1 MKFVF
6 QHNSAERLDRFLA
19 RNIKGVSRE
28 FCKRL
33 MERGYVSVNK
43 EFTYDPSRRLQKG
56 DIIEISD
63 FFKLPS
69 CNIEP
74 ETGNLEVLFEDQHV
88 IVVNKPAGI
97 LTHPLKGRTKGTLL
111 NFILAH
117 TKLATTGLPLRPG
130 VVHRL
135 DRNTSGCIIF
145 AKTDFAYF
153 DLVNQFKDRIVK
165 KVYRTVVEGIFPDG
179 IEEISLPL
187 RTSASLAKVSV
198 RFSGKNSTT
207 KFKILKKSKNATYLE
222 VMPVT
227 GRTHQIR
234 VTLAFLGHPVLGD
247 NKYGRQSPVID
258 RQALHAFSI
267 SFLHPETKKQMC
279 FSARMPLDFL
289 NLLKNLEITDV
300 CNCPDNSSGL

>member
-1 MKFVF
+1 
-6 QHNSAERLDRFLA
+6 
-19 RNIKGVSRE
+19 
-28 FCKRL
+28 
-33 MERGYVSVNK
+33 
-43 EFTYDPSRRLQKG
+43 
-56 DIIEISD
+56 DIIEISES
-63 FFKLPS
+63 FEMPA

-74 ETGNLEVLFEDQHV
+74 EIGNLEILFEDQHI
-88 IVVNKPAGI
+88 IVVDKPAGI

-117 TKLATTGLPLRPG
+117 TKLGATGLPLRPG

-135 DRNTSGCIIF
+135 DRDTSGCIVF

-153 DLVNQFKDRIVK
+153 NLVNQFRDRLVK
-165 KVYRTVVEGIFPDG
+165 KVYRAVVEGGFPEG
-179 IEEISLPL
+179 IEEVSLPL
-187 RTSASLAKVSV
+187 KIGTSSTKTSV

-247 NKYGRQSPVID
+247 IKYGRQSPLID

-267 SFLHPETKKQMC
+267 SFFHPETKKQMY
-279 FSARMPLDFL
+279 FSAKMPSDIL
-289 NLLKNLEITDV
+289 NLLEKLEMTDA
-300 CNCPDNSSGL
+300 CN

>member
-153 DLVNQFKDRIVK
+153 YRVNQ
-165 KVYRTVVEGIFPDG
+165 
-179 IEEISLPL
+179 
-187 RTSASLAKVSV
+187 
-198 RFSGKNSTT
+198 
-207 KFKILKKSKNATYLE
+207 
-222 VMPVT
+222 
-227 GRTHQIR
+227 
-234 VTLAFLGHPVLGD
+234 
-247 NKYGRQSPVID
+247 
-258 RQALHAFSI
+258 
-267 SFLHPETKKQMC
+267 
-279 FSARMPLDFL
+279 
-289 NLLKNLEITDV
+289 
-300 CNCPDNSSGL
+300 

>member
-1 MKFVF
+1 
-6 QHNSAERLDRFLA
+6 
-19 RNIKGVSRE
+19 
-28 FCKRL
+28 C
-33 MERGYVSVNK
+33 
-43 EFTYDPSRRLQKG
+43 DPSRKLQKG

-74 ETGNLEVLFEDQHV
+74 EKGNLEILFEDQHI

-97 LTHPLKGRTKGTLL
+97 ITHPLKGRTKGTLL

-117 TKLATTGLPLRPG
+117 TKLAATGLPLRPG

-135 DRNTSGCIIF
+135 DRDTSGCIVF

-153 DLVNQFKDRIVK
+153 NLVNQFRDRLVK
-165 KVYRTVVEGIFPDG
+165 KVYRTVVEGIFPEG

-187 RTSASLAKVSV
+187 RTDVTLAKTSV

-207 KFKILKKSKNATYLE
+207 RFKILKKSKNTTYLE

-247 NKYGRQSPVID
+247 IKYGRQSPLID

-267 SFLHPETKKQMC
+267 SFFHPETKKQMY
-279 FSARMPLDFL
+279 FSAKIPFDFL
-289 NLLKNLEITDV
+289 DLLEKIK
-300 CNCPDNSSGL
+300 